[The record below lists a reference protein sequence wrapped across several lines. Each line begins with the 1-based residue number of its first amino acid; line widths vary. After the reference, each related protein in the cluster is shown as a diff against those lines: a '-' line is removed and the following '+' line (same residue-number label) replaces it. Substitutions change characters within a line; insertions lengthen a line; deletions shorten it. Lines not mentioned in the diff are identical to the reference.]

1 MTGGLYLWKDGREIP
16 DTMSVVL
23 EQPEEMLVT
32 WDSGFGNNHLGV
44 TEDVLGTDGTISRGA
59 AIRYAPQKVNRPD
72 GAEIP
77 GRTGAAPNAHMRNF
91 VDCIRSGKEP
101 NCPFELGYRVSVACH
116 MAIESHR
123 LGRKVRWDQSREA
136 IV

>member
-1 MTGGLYLWKDGREIP
+1 MTGGLYLWKDGREVP

-23 EQPEEMLVT
+23 EQPEEMLIT

-44 TEDVLGTDGTISRGA
+44 TEDVLGTDGTISRSS

-72 GAEIP
+72 GAEMA
-77 GRTGAAPNAHMRNF
+77 GKTVAAPNAHLRNF
-91 VDCIRSGKEP
+91 VDCIRSGREP
-101 NCPFELGYRVSVACH
+101 NCPFELGYRVSIACR
-116 MAIESHR
+116 MAIESYR
-123 LGRKVRWDQSREA
+123 LGRTVRWDAKREE